1 MKAIMY
7 HYVREYRSELPRF
20 RFLDI
25 QNFRKQL
32 DYFDQKYGFISRK
45 DWDLVI
51 KKKKLDSVEGKVVLT
66 FDDSLSCHFDYVFP
80 ELKKRNL
87 WGIFYVPTQPYINS
101 KMLDVH
107 RVHLLCG
114 AFDGPSL
121 LNALHDFL
129 EEDMISDSKIKNFR
143 NKTYLKQSNYEGIS
157 EFKQTL
163 NYFVNY
169 QFRENLIDKIANT
182 VGYEFNPAHFYLS
195 KDKLK
200 EMYSYGNII
209 GAHSVTHPVMSRLG
223 HSEQKIQIKESFS
236 FLEDLVSQN
245 HKTYCHPYGG
255 FHSFNED
262 TIDILGT
269 EQVMY
274 SFSIESRDITN
285 NDLEISYQFLPRFDC
300 NEFPFGKAS

>member
-7 HYVREYRSELPRF
+7 HYVREYKSDLPKF

-25 QNFRKQL
+25 QNFRRQL
-32 DYFDQKYGFISRK
+32 DFFDQKYGFVSRK
-45 DWDLVI
+45 EWDLVI
-51 KKKKLDSVEGKVVLT
+51 KKKKLGSVEGKVILT

-80 ELKKRNL
+80 ELRKRNL
-87 WGIFYVPTQPYINS
+87 WGIFYIPTQPYVNS

-114 AFDGPSL
+114 AFEGPSL
-121 LNALHDFL
+121 LSALYDCL
-129 EEDMISDSKIKNFR
+129 KEDMISDSKIKNFR
-143 NKTYLKQSNYEGIS
+143 DKTYLKQSNYEGIS

-169 QFRENLIDKIANT
+169 EFRENLIDKVAKV
-182 VGYEFNPAHFYLS
+182 VGYEFNSSDFYLS

-200 EMYSYGNII
+200 EMCSYGNIL
-209 GAHSVTHPVMSRLG
+209 GAHSVTHPVMSRLE
-223 HSEQKIQIKESFS
+223 HLKQQIEIKESFS
-236 FLEDLVSQN
+236 FLEDVVSQS

-255 FHSFNED
+255 VHSFNED
-262 TIDILGT
+262 TIDILST

-274 SFSIESRDITN
+274 SFSVESRDITN
-285 NDLEISYQFLPRFDC
+285 NDLDLSYQCLPRFNC
-300 NEFPFGKAS
+300 NEFPHGKAS

>member
-7 HYVREYRSELPRF
+7 HYVREYKSDLPKF

-25 QNFRKQL
+25 KNFRKQL
-32 DYFDQKYGFISRK
+32 DYFEKQYGFVSRK

-51 KKKKLDSVEGKVVLT
+51 KKRNLDFVGGKVILT

-107 RVHLLCG
+107 KVHLLCG
-114 AFDGPSL
+114 AFEGPLL
-121 LNALHDFL
+121 LNALNDFL
-129 EEDMISDSKIKNFR
+129 KEDMISNSKIKEFR
-143 NKTYLKQSNYEGIS
+143 NETYLKQSNYEGIS
-157 EFKQTL
+157 EFKRTL

-169 QFRENLIDKIANT
+169 EFRENLIDKVASN
-182 VGYEFNPAHFYLS
+182 VGYEFNSKDFYLS
-195 KDKLK
+195 KNKLK
-200 EMYSYGNII
+200 EMCLYGNIL
-209 GAHSVTHPVMSRLG
+209 GAHSVTHPVMSRLQ
-223 HSEQKIQIKESFS
+223 HAEQKIQIKNSFS
-236 FLEDLVSQN
+236 FLEDVVSQS

-255 FHSFNED
+255 AHSFNRD
-262 TIDILGT
+262 TVDILGT

-274 SFSIESRDITN
+274 SFSVEPRDITN
-285 NDLEISYQFLPRFDC
+285 NDLELSYQCLPRFDC

>member
-1 MKAIMY
+1 MY
-7 HYVREYRSELPRF
+7 HYVREYKPELPKF

-32 DYFDQKYGFISRK
+32 DYFDQKYGFVSRK

-51 KKKKLDSVEGKVVLT
+51 KKKKLGAAEGKVVLT

-87 WGIFYVPTQPYINS
+87 WGIFYIPTQPYINS

-114 AFDGPSL
+114 AFDGPLL
-121 LNALHDFL
+121 LNALYDFL

-157 EFKQTL
+157 EFKQML
-163 NYFVNY
+163 NYLVNY
-169 QFRENLIDKIANT
+169 KFRENLIDKVAKA
-182 VGYEFNPAHFYLS
+182 VGYEFNSAHFYLS

-209 GAHSVTHPVMSRLG
+209 GAHTVTHPVMSRLG
-223 HSEQKIQIKESFS
+223 HYDQQIQIKESFS
-236 FLEDLVSQN
+236 FLEDLVLQN

-274 SFSIESRDITN
+274 SFSIESRDITK
-285 NDLEISYQFLPRFDC
+285 NDLEISCQFLPRFDC
-300 NEFPFGKAS
+300 NEFPFGEAS